1 MAGRG
6 TTATIALERARI
18 PFTVHEYTHDPRHD
32 SYGLEASAALGIAP
46 ERVFKTLVAEVDGA
60 LVTAVVPVA
69 GELDL
74 KALAAAV
81 QGKKAA
87 MADVTAAE
95 RATGYVAGGISP
107 VGQRKRLP
115 VVLDASAMSYDTMF
129 CSAGRRGL
137 EIELAP
143 ADLVKAADATVAAIG
158 RTKA

>member
-1 MAGRG
+1 VAGRG

-18 PFTVHEYTHDPRHD
+18 PFTVHEYAHDPRHD
-32 SYGLEASAALGIAP
+32 SYGLEASAALGIEP
-46 ERVFKTLVAEVDGA
+46 ERVFKTLIAEVDGA

-74 KALAAAV
+74 KALAVAV
-81 QGKKAA
+81 KGKKAA

-107 VGQRKRLP
+107 VGQRKRLR
-115 VVLDASAMSYDTMF
+115 VVLDASAMSHGTMF

-143 ADLVKAADATVAAIG
+143 ADLVKAADATVAVIG
-158 RTKA
+158 RAKP

>member
-1 MAGRG
+1 
-6 TTATIALERARI
+6 LDRARI

-32 SYGLEASAALGIAP
+32 SYGLEASHALGVPSA
-46 ERVFKTLVAEVDGA
+46 RVFKTLIAEVDGN

-74 KALAAAV
+74 KALAAAIG
-81 QGKKAA
+81 GKKAA

-107 VGQRKRLP
+107 LGQRRRLP
-115 VVLDASAMSYDTMF
+115 VVLDSSAMDVTTMF

-137 EIELAP
+137 EIELTP
-143 ADLVKAADATVAAIG
+143 ADLAQVTGATVASIG
-158 RTKA
+158 RPRP

>member
-1 MAGRG
+1 VAGRG

-18 PFTVHEYTHDPRHD
+18 PFTVHEYEHDPRHE
-32 SYGLEASAALGIAP
+32 SYGLEASEALGIP
-46 ERVFKTLVAEVDGA
+46 PDRVFKTLIAEVDGN
-60 LVTAVVPVA
+60 LVTAVVPVT

-74 KALAAAV
+74 KALAAAIG
-81 QGKKAA
+81 GKKAA

-115 VVLDASAMSYDTMF
+115 VVLDATAMGAATLF

-137 EIELAP
+137 ELELAP
-143 ADLVKAADATVAAIG
+143 ADLARAANATIAAIG
-158 RTKA
+158 RPRP